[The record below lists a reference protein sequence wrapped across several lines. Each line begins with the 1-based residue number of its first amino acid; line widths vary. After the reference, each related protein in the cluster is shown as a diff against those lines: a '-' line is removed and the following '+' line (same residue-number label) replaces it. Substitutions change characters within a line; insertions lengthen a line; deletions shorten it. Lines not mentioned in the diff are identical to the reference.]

1 MIKFCRLVLVLQV
14 KGVGQLKVEVVVRLR
29 FE

>member
-14 KGVGQLKVEVVVRLR
+14 KGVGKLKVEAMVRLR